1 VRHVIEV
8 DGVRVRYAAGP
19 AVLEASFAVPEGE
32 LVLVVGPT
40 GSGKTSLLRAVADPS
55 HDAEVSG
62 RVAVAGVDLGGS
74 GADPSVVG
82 FVPQDPRRG
91 LVGSTV
97 EEAVRAGLRHR
108 ADSAAPD
115 RRLEETLDLL
125 DLAGLRHRALGHLSG
140 GQQQRVAIAAALAA
154 GPRVLV
160 LDEPTSALDPVAAED
175 LLSTLHRLV
184 HDVGSTVVL
193 AEHRLERAIHHAD
206 AVLVVDGGRV
216 TGPLDPAEAMAV
228 APVHPPLVGLG
239 RAVGWQP
246 LPLSVREAR
255 RVSRDLRDRLADP
268 GRVPAPRVE
277 AEVLAAAR
285 GLGVVRGEV
294 VALRSLDLDVRAGEV
309 VALMGR
315 NGSGKSTLF
324 ATLAGVLPANRG
336 RVRVARSVLL
346 APQDPAG
353 VLTAGTVAAQL
364 DADGGESGVA
374 ASGTGPGAAEAGH
387 RPAVI
392 LDRLAPGISRDAA
405 PRQLSQGQQMCLALA
420 TVLGRAFAAAGS
432 APPLV
437 LLDEPTRGLDY
448 AAKAALRDEAHALAG
463 AGCAVV
469 IATHDVELAADASDR
484 VVVLADGEVV
494 SDGPARTVLTDSP
507 AFAPQVA
514 KVMHPLPFLTTD
526 EVLAALEA

>member
-1 VRHVIEV
+1 
-8 DGVRVRYAAGP
+8 
-19 AVLEASFAVPEGE
+19 
-32 LVLVVGPT
+32 
-40 GSGKTSLLRAVADPS
+40 
-55 HDAEVSG
+55 
-62 RVAVAGVDLGGS
+62 
-74 GADPSVVG
+74 
-82 FVPQDPRRG
+82 
-91 LVGSTV
+91 
-97 EEAVRAGLRHR
+97 
-108 ADSAAPD
+108 
-115 RRLEETLDLL
+115 
-125 DLAGLRHRALGHLSG
+125 
-140 GQQQRVAIAAALAA
+140 
-154 GPRVLV
+154 
-160 LDEPTSALDPVAAED
+160 
-175 LLSTLHRLV
+175 
-184 HDVGSTVVL
+184 VVL

-206 AVLVVDGGRV
+206 AVLVVDGGLV

-239 RAVGWQP
+239 RALGWQP

-277 AEVLAAAR
+277 AEALAAAR

-294 VALRSLDLDVRAGEV
+294 VALRSVDLDVRAGEV

-364 DADGGESGVA
+364 DAAGGESGVA
-374 ASGTGPGAAEAGH
+374 ASAGDAPGADH

-514 KVMHPLPFLTTD
+514 KVMHPLSFLTTD

>member
-8 DGVRVRYAAGP
+8 DELRVRYAAGP
-19 AVLEASFAVPEGE
+19 PVLEASFAVPEGE

-40 GSGKTSLLRAVADPS
+40 GSGKTSLLRALADPS
-55 HDAEVSG
+55 HDAEVTG
-62 RVAVAGVDLGGS
+62 RVAVAGVDLRGR

-82 FVPQDPRRG
+82 VVPQDPRRG
-91 LVGSTV
+91 LVGGTV
-97 EEAVRAGLRHR
+97 EEAVRAGLRRR
-108 ADSAAPD
+108 AASAAPD

-125 DLAGLRHRALGHLSG
+125 DLAGLRHRPIDHLSG

-184 HDVGSTVVL
+184 HDVGTTVVL

-206 AVLVVDGGRV
+206 AVLVVEGGRV
-216 TGPLDPAEAMAV
+216 TGPLDPAWAMAV

-239 RAVGWQP
+239 RALGWEP

-255 RVSRDLRDRLADP
+255 RLSRDLRDGLAD
-268 GRVPAPRVE
+268 RVVPASRVGS
-277 AEVLAAAR
+277 EVLATAR

-294 VALRSLDLDVRAGEV
+294 VALRSVDVDVRAGEV

-324 ATLAGVLPANRG
+324 STLAGALPADRG
-336 RVRVARSVLL
+336 RVRVRRSVLL

-353 VLTAGTVAAQL
+353 VLTAGTVGAQL
-364 DADGGESGVA
+364 DAGSGESGVA
-374 ASGTGPGAAEAGH
+374 ASGTVEPGVGH
-387 RPAVI
+387 RAGEI
-392 LDRLAPGISRDAA
+392 LDRLAPGIPRGAA
-405 PRQLSQGQQMCLALA
+405 PRHLSQGQQMCVALA
-420 TVLGRAFAAAGS
+420 TVLGRAFASAGS
-432 APPLV
+432 EPALV

-484 VVVLADGEVV
+484 VVVLAEGEVV

-514 KVMHPLPFLTTD
+514 KVMHPVPFLTTD
-526 EVLAALEA
+526 EVLAALQV